1 MVLGTVCLFTALEA
15 RVTQFIAELG
25 EGLATVYTRS
35 RIWPAILDPA
45 WNLIPNTTV
54 VNSLSMELETIGYQ
68 MSCNKQSRNVTF
80 LLDHR
85 DTFPICDRDHAHA
98 LRFYNDLIMKVTA
111 YAMPMDKNNIVH
123 QLSSSVEC
131 FLDFF
136 FFLGLGVAIMA
147 ESSSSPPS
155 TVVSRASLVAVA
167 SISSASR
174 SLLRFFF
181 FFFFSLLGVSLQK

>member
-68 MSCNKQSRNVTF
+68 MSCNKQSLT
-80 LLDHR
+80 
-85 DTFPICDRDHAHA
+85 
-98 LRFYNDLIMKVTA
+98 
-111 YAMPMDKNNIVH
+111 
-123 QLSSSVEC
+123 
-131 FLDFF
+131 
-136 FFLGLGVAIMA
+136 
-147 ESSSSPPS
+147 
-155 TVVSRASLVAVA
+155 
-167 SISSASR
+167 
-174 SLLRFFF
+174 
-181 FFFFSLLGVSLQK
+181 